1 MTLIRICDY
10 SMMTIGASLR
20 LSLLSTTSPL
30 SRLRAIR
37 PGPQQVFA
45 VALMATGLGS
55 QAAHAQSSVTLY
67 GVIDA
72 SLVYTNNAQGH
83 SNIQA
88 GSGTVTGS
96 HWGLLGRED
105 LGAGNQAIFQIE
117 NGFSIMNGSLRQGG
131 REFGY
136 QSYAGLSN
144 NRFGTVTLG
153 RQYDSVVDYLAPLS
167 FTGRHPGGN
176 NLSPHP
182 YDNDN
187 LNNSFRIDNAV
198 KFASVPYAGLKFGAL
213 YGFSNEAGGFSDNRL
228 YSAGASYETGPFT
241 LAAGYLQANNPG
253 VNNTDGA
260 ITLTDR
266 TFIASLQRTYGAG
279 LNYVIGAGKLGFVWT
294 RTQLGGLA
302 TINGS
307 NSLGLKQNGQGA
319 SFNNFEFN
327 ASYLVTPSVALNGAY
342 TYTKG
347 VISNATGEHE
357 PAWQDVSVQADYF
370 LSKRTDV
377 YLQATYQ
384 HIASDGSGLTAD
396 VSGQTPST
404 KNEQVVVAAG
414 LRHRF

>member
-1 MTLIRICDY
+1 MV
-10 SMMTIGASLR
+10 
-20 LSLLSTTSPL
+20 
-30 SRLRAIR
+30 RAMR
-37 PGPQQVFA
+37 PGLSHA
-45 VALMATGLGS
+45 CVAALLAAGLGS

-83 SNIQA
+83 SDIQA
-88 GSGTVTGS
+88 ASGSVTGS

-117 NGFSIMNGSLRQGG
+117 NGFSIMNGTLRQGG

-136 QSYAGLSN
+136 QSYVGLSN
-144 NRFGTVTLG
+144 NRLGTVTVG
-153 RQYDSVVDYLAPLS
+153 RQYDSIVDYVAPLS

-187 LNNSFRIDNAV
+187 LNNSFRVDNAV

-213 YGFSNEAGGFSDNRL
+213 YGFSNEAGGFDDNRL

-253 VNNTDGA
+253 VGTGGA

-279 LNYVIGAGKLGFVWT
+279 LNYTIGAGRVGFVWT

-302 TINGS
+302 TINGA

-319 SFNNFEFN
+319 SFNNFEAN
-327 ASYLVTPSVALNGAY
+327 ASYLLTPSVALNGAY

-357 PAWQDVSVQADYF
+357 PAWQDVSVQADYL

-377 YLQATYQ
+377 YIQATYQ

-396 VSGQTPST
+396 VSGQSPST